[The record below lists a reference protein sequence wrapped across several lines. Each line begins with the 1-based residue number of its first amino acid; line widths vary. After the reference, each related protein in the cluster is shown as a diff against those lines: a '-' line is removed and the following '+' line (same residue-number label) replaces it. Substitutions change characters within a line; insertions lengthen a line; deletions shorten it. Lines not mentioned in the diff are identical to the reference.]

1 MIETLIVIGGVV
13 GAAVVGLFI
22 LTRNFRRWS
31 NRIYGLMTLS
41 FIIVMIANL
50 FTFGSLVDESI
61 ALLCVRIVAAA
72 TTVAM
77 FCFYSLPQLLAIE
90 VGAPHFNKNFNLVMA
105 WATPFIATLNLTPF
119 VFQEAHLLSDGN
131 LAVDVTWGIVFFA
144 THAATAM
151 ILMLAHLIK
160 GARRGP
166 ARRRRQ
172 NRSILIGI
180 APIIVFAP
188 ITTFVLPVILG
199 ITWTVA
205 LTPFYIMFFIIMV
218 AYAMIRHGLF
228 DIRLAAVRTTAYILT
243 LLTLAAMYMVLV
255 YVISGFILR
264 NQMSETAALLSPIAV
279 GTALL
284 IAFIFQPIKAIFD
297 KTTDDLFYR
306 ENYSMG
312 QFITS
317 LNQTLNSTND
327 LRLLLERISGVI
339 ASTQK
344 ASQVFFFVHLPDARH
359 MTAGTPGHTRIASA
373 EFASGTELFSN
384 LDIVLASQ
392 LDVKH
397 PLRRMM
403 ISHRIELLMPLRKGG
418 SLVGYLCL
426 GEQQKMGYTNRDLRA
441 LRTISD
447 ELTIAIENALSVEEV
462 RKLND
467 TLEQRIAS
475 ATRELRASNS
485 QLQRLDEAKDEFISM
500 ASHQLRTPLTSIK
513 GYVSMLL
520 EGDVGKVPPEQ
531 KQLLNEVFVSSE
543 RMVRLISD
551 FLNVSRLQTGKFVIE
566 KRPVDL
572 ALLVQREIDS
582 LAQNASA
589 RGVKFVYR
597 KPKKF
602 PLLDLDENKL
612 QQVIMNFADNAIYYS
627 KDGSKVTVTL
637 KEVNGL
643 AELRIIDT
651 GIGVPES
658 EQSRLF
664 KKFFRA
670 TNARRAR
677 PDGTGIGLFLA
688 KKVVGDH
695 GGEII
700 FESKE
705 GKGSTFGFRLPLPE
719 KR

>member
-1 MIETLIVIGGVV
+1 MIETLIVIGGVL

-22 LTRNFRRWS
+22 LTRDFRRWS
-31 NRIYGLMTLS
+31 NRVYGLMTLS
-41 FIIVMIANL
+41 FITLMVTNL
-50 FTFGSLVDESI
+50 FTFGSLVDDSF
-61 ALLCVRIVAAA
+61 ALLCVRIVAA
-72 TTVAM
+72 TTTLALT
-77 FCFYSLPQLLAIE
+77 CLYCLPQFLALE
-90 VGAPHFNKNFNLVMA
+90 SDAPHFKRGFNVAIA
-105 WATPFIATLNLTPF
+105 WFSAFVIMFDFTPL
-119 VFQEAHLLSDGN
+119 VFQDVHLLGN
-131 LAVDVTWGIVFFA
+131 GGVSADVGWGIVIFGA
-144 THAATAM
+144 HAIG
-151 ILMLAHLIK
+151 ILVLTLVHLAK
-160 GARRGP
+160 GMRKGSK
-166 ARRRRQ
+166 RRRSQ
-172 NRSILIGI
+172 NLCILIGI
-180 APIIVFAP
+180 SPTILLAP
-188 ITTFVLPVILG
+188 ITSFVLPVVYG
-199 ITWTVA
+199 ITWTLA

-228 DIRLAAVRTTAYILT
+228 DIRLAAVRTTAYVLT
-243 LLTLAAMYMVLV
+243 LLTLGAMYMVLV
-255 YVISGFILR
+255 YVISGLILR
-264 NQMSETAALLSPIAV
+264 NQVAETAALLSPIAV

-297 KTTDDLFYR
+297 KATDDLFYR

-312 QFITS
+312 QFITR

-339 ASTQK
+339 AATQK
-344 ASQVFFFVHLPDARH
+344 ASQVFFFVHLPDERH
-359 MTAGTPGHTRIASA
+359 LTAGTPGHTRIAPA
-373 EFASGTELFSN
+373 EFKNGTELFNSV
-384 LDIVLASQ
+384 DIVLASQ

-403 ISHRIELLMPLRKGG
+403 ISHRVELLMPLRKGG

-426 GEQQKMGYTNRDLRA
+426 GEQQKMGYTSRDLRA

-447 ELTIAIENALSVEEV
+447 ELTIAIQNALSVEEV

-513 GYVSMLL
+513 GYVSMLI
-520 EGDVGKVPPEQ
+520 EGDVGKVSKEQ
-531 KQLLNEVFVSSE
+531 QLMLNEVFISSE

-566 KRPVDL
+566 KHPVDL
-572 ALLVQREIDS
+572 ALLVQRELDS
-582 LAQNASA
+582 LAQNAAA
-589 RGVKFVYR
+589 RGMKFVYR

-602 PLLDLDENKL
+602 PLLDLDENKI

-627 KDGSKVTVTL
+627 KDASKITVVL
-637 KEVNGL
+637 KEVNGS
-643 AELRIIDT
+643 AELKIIDT

-658 EQSRLF
+658 EQARLF

-705 GKGSTFGFRLPLPE
+705 GKGSTFGFRLPLPKE
-719 KR
+719 